1 MRDARH
7 VAFIGMITGI
17 AVGAVITVPA
27 ILLAAASAGA
37 GHGDYAIARLLY
49 PYSMLLTRFTGDRI
63 SALLIALALAQF
75 RLCGAMIGAATQH
88 HDCRSFSVASSQ
100 GCMFWP
106 PEHASSGFIPNF
118 S

>member
-1 MRDARH
+1 MRDGRH

-75 RLCGAMIGAATQH
+75 PLCGAMIGAATQRPRLRNTVICVITGLH
-88 HDCRSFSVASSQ
+88 VLAAGACF
-100 GCMFWP
+100 
-106 PEHASSGFIPNF
+106 SGFIPNF